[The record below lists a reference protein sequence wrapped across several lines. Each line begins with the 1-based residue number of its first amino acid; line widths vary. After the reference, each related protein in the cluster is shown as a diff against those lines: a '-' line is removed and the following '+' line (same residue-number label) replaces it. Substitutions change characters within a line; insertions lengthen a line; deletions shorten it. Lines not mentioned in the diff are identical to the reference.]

1 MIMNKSAVK
10 KKAYIPQKDRKWIG
24 LSLVLTAVILA
35 YGLWSL
41 IHLYNNTTNWNDQH
55 ISEAYKVYGSQ
66 ARILLFVVLA
76 YYVILFMI
84 KRKWLD
90 AWAGI
95 RKLAVKLLGIAR
107 RVHVPVAMVAMGL
120 IALHVVGAFL
130 FDFKLDFNH
139 ITGLLAGLALLPVPI
154 AGFFRYKK
162 LDRQWHLRS
171 GLAFAVLFLIHAFL

>member
-1 MIMNKSAVK
+1 MNKAAVK
-10 KKAYIPQKDRKWIG
+10 KKSYIPKKDRKWVL
-24 LSLVLTAVILA
+24 LSLVVTAVILA

-41 IHLYNNTTNWNDQH
+41 IHLYNSTTNWNDHH

-76 YYVILFMI
+76 YYVILFVI

-95 RKLAVKLLGIAR
+95 RKLAVKLLGIAQ
-107 RVHVPVAMVAMGL
+107 RVHVPVALVAMGL

-130 FDFKLDFNH
+130 FDFRLDFNH

-154 AGFFRYKK
+154 AGIFRYKK